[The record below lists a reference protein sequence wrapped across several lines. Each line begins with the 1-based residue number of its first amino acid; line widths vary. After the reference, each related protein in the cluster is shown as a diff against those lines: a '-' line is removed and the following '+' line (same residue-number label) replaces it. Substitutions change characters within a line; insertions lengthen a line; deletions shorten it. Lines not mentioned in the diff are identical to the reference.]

1 MTKSKKDTTT
11 MTKSSDLDPKRCTSS
26 RQSIKNTGTI
36 VEKLRQQSPTPALKR
51 FRNGSSKTSEPAKK
65 SYVQSSTMLQRN
77 TSESSSDSTPVSL
90 FQVEMQ
96 DNNDNESVDTEAADN
111 LQKKLQ
117 YTRVD
122 LKIKVNAHMNPKE
135 QTVHTLQTFLRKL
148 QFYDS
153 KAKFAPWYDDSVA
166 APLAH
171 SSDITPRPTQL
182 EKYFP
187 RIFFKE
193 EGFTWYSGAKI
204 IHSLPIQDLRK
215 DMIRWMK
222 KEGHGIFERM
232 LQVADTSE
240 VGWLVNSTWQMDDE
254 ISSYCDDN

>member
-1 MTKSKKDTTT
+1 

-148 QFYDS
+148 QSYDS
-153 KAKFAPWYDDSVA
+153 KAKFAPWYDDS
-166 APLAH
+166 APPPVSAL
-171 SSDITPRPTQL
+171 I
-182 EKYFP
+182 
-187 RIFFKE
+187 
-193 EGFTWYSGAKI
+193 
-204 IHSLPIQDLRK
+204 
-215 DMIRWMK
+215 
-222 KEGHGIFERM
+222 
-232 LQVADTSE
+232 
-240 VGWLVNSTWQMDDE
+240 
-254 ISSYCDDN
+254 